1 MVNEDSSKGLHGRT
15 LRADICAYLNERCG
29 DPHLQWPYHPR
40 SGLGPPL
47 IRCLIRSLEAAS
59 DELSRAMADGQLTF
73 NGPIQVG
80 SKRRHRKVDLVATLH
95 RPKTRLVAVEAKVC
109 MTEHRKA
116 KGRLVAELT
125 SSLDAVLEADQ
136 NAKFFA
142 IVLVN
147 FAERFTSPTNLPGPN
162 EHKEDAARTLAAG
175 LIGDLS
181 TSPEINL
188 LIVPVLFD
196 NETSCRPTIDSVYA
210 TKEASFITDVLRA
223 LNVSSRLKRP
233 R

>member
-1 MVNEDSSKGLHGRT
+1 MANEDGSKGPYRRT
-15 LRADICAYLNERCG
+15 LRDDVCAYLNQRCG
-29 DPHLQWPYHPR
+29 DPHVRWPYHPR

-47 IRCLIRSLEAAS
+47 ISCLIRSLEATS
-59 DELSRAMADGQLTF
+59 DDLSHAMADGLLTF
-73 NGPIQVG
+73 KGPIQVG

-95 RPKTRLVAVEAKVC
+95 RPEARLVAVEAKVC

-125 SSLDAVLEADQ
+125 SSLDAVLEADRS
-136 NAKFFA
+136 AKFFA

-147 FAERFTSPTNLPGPN
+147 FADKFTSPTNLPGPN
-162 EHKEDAARTLAAG
+162 EHKQDAAPILVAE
-175 LIGDLS
+175 LIRDLS

-196 NETSCRPTIDSVYA
+196 NETSCRPTTDPVYS
-210 TKEASFITDVLRA
+210 TKEASFISDVLRA